1 MAEMRAKMAQMEAD
15 GAFGGDSSASASA
28 SASAPPPNADA
39 SPPSTLTFHCMVSPD
54 PTQDASPSSWQAM
67 ASATL
72 GNVTVSSGDTVAAL
86 KGKVAELLRAGK
98 GKGKGKGKGASTAWE
113 AFDLVYNTKRLVVDE
128 GAGGGEN
135 AAVARVG
142 DVLYRLEKES
152 GRWPSPFAG
161 TLWVARAAPKV
172 ASIFS

>member
-15 GAFGGDSSASASA
+15 GAFGDSSASASA
-28 SASAPPPNADA
+28 SATASASAPPRNAGA

-86 KGKVAELLRAGK
+86 KGKVAELLRARGAA
-98 GKGKGKGKGASTAWE
+98 KGKGASAAWDV
-113 AFDLVYNTKRLVVDE
+113 FDLVYNTKRLVVDE
-128 GAGGGEN
+128 GAGGGKH